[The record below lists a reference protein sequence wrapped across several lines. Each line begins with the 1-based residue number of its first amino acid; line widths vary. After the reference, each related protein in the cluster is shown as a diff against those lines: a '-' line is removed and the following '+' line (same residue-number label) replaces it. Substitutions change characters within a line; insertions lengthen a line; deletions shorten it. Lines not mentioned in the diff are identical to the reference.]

1 MDARAT
7 TLSPASRWMTRVIA
21 VACLLL
27 GLVMFAFPDWSARH
41 FPWKVSS
48 FVAMT
53 LGSYLLGNAWIAAV
67 IQHVWTF
74 ARVYSLLCY
83 LWLFGLLETVV
94 VIIHRAKLIAGAALT
109 VPYLIMLGLTVVAAL
124 VGLADW
130 IRLRPS
136 LRSGGRPMPVL
147 VRCLEIAFVVVVG
160 FIAITVLNGPKSALD
175 ARYFPQPLSTFTLG
189 ALGVFYLS
197 LSLSVLLMVTQRGTA
212 NVITHLQATLGLIVI
227 IVIATLVYIGI
238 FDFGAHPRH
247 IVYLATYLVV
257 LVGAVAILG
266 WDRWSG
272 SAGARPGNPPQG
284 TTP

>member
-1 MDARAT
+1 MDARAM
-7 TLSPASRWMTRVIA
+7 TLSSASRWMTRVIA
-21 VACLLL
+21 VACLVL

-53 LGSYLLGNAWIAAV
+53 LGAYLLGNAWIAAV

-74 ARVYSLLCY
+74 ARVYSLLAY

-94 VIIHRAKLIAGAALT
+94 VIIHRAKLITGAALT
-109 VPYLIMLGLTVVAAL
+109 VPYLIMLGVTVAAAL
-124 VGLADW
+124 VGLVDW

-136 LRSGGRPMPVL
+136 LRSGGRPMPVP
-147 VRCLEIAFVVVVG
+147 VRSLEIAFVVVVG
-160 FIAITVLNGPKSALD
+160 FIAITVLDGPRSALD
-175 ARYFPQPLSTFTLG
+175 GRYFPQPLTTFTLG

-197 LSLSVLLMVTQRGTA
+197 LSLAVLFMVTQRGTA
-212 NVITHLQATLGLIVI
+212 TLITYLQATLGLLAV

-238 FDFGAHPRH
+238 FHFGAHPRH

-257 LVGAVAILG
+257 LTGAVAILA
-266 WDRWSG
+266 WDHRSG
-272 SAGARPGNPPQG
+272 SVPA
-284 TTP
+284 

>member
-1 MDARAT
+1 MDARAM
-7 TLSPASRWMTRVIA
+7 TLSSASRWMTRLIA

-27 GLVMFAFPDWSARH
+27 GLVMCVFPDWSARH

-53 LGSYLLGNAWIAAV
+53 LGSYLLGNAWIAGV

-94 VIIHRAKLIAGAALT
+94 VIVHRAKLITGAALT
-109 VPYLIMLGLTVVAAL
+109 VPYLIVLGVTVAAAL

-147 VRCLEIAFVVVVG
+147 VRSMEIAFVVVVG
-160 FIAITVLNGPKSALD
+160 YIAVRVLDGPSPARVV
-175 ARYFPQPLSTFTLG
+175 RYFPQPLSTFTLG

-197 LSLSVLLMVTQRGTA
+197 LSLSVLSMITQRGMD
-212 NVITHLQATLGLIVI
+212 NVITYLRATLGLIVVI
-227 IVIATLVYIGI
+227 LIATLVYIGI
-238 FDFGAHPRH
+238 FHFGTHPRR
-247 IVYLATYLVV
+247 IVYLAAYLVV
-257 LVGAVAILG
+257 LAGAVAILA
-266 WDRWSG
+266 WDRRSRSV
-272 SAGARPGNPPQG
+272 SA
-284 TTP
+284 